1 MFESNRPEVILSVV
15 GEGDGYTVEGL
26 QTTDGWQFRL
36 ESGGLDPDSDSWSS
50 RHGEWT
56 PSLDD
61 VISEMSPFWV
71 SVLPTAVHP
80 GFATAIWKQFVAVA
94 RHHLLDFSPI
104 ERWTE
109 LLLGRPFKSLED
121 GIAYYER
128 GRGAPRRERVRRTTG
143 KEPQPLPQHWQ
154 AFAERLGS
162 AIGAMKEDEFLII
175 SLKETNRFVQ
185 FAAQGAGGMRVEAT
199 SNHFLSGRER
209 LDARQVRA
217 LVRLGWRKP
226 TGSPEQ
232 STPDRD
238 PHGSSNFFRDES
250 LPVNHALLAEL
261 AIRTLVE
268 IFGVPHEG
276 FLQYEAFDYAGNS
289 YALPGLEIKRQVR
302 DPEIRMAE
310 IAERLLNAVR
320 EATELPDLDFDE
332 DGYLQ
337 LRSKGLPLFIRLV
350 GGPPMAQFFSPLI
363 SGQRASR
370 HLFEQLNH
378 LNLNSGPSRYLLHED
393 TVLAVLEI
401 PAWPLQIE
409 HVTASLDRFT
419 EASRAVADWLQEGRG
434 PSGLGSAGK
443 WVH

>member
-61 VISEMSPFWV
+61 VISEMSPLWV
-71 SVLPTAVHP
+71 SVLPSAVHP
-80 GFATAIWKQFVAVA
+80 GFATAIWKRFVAVA

-128 GRGAPRRERVRRTTG
+128 GGGAPRRERVRRTTG

-162 AIGAMKEDEFLII
+162 SIGAMKEDEFLII

-217 LVRLGWRKP
+217 LVRLGWHKP
-226 TGSPEQ
+226 TGSPKQ

-238 PHGSSNFFRDES
+238 PHGSSNFFRDEP

-268 IFGVPHEG
+268 VYSVPHEG

-320 EATELPDLDFDE
+320 EATELPDLKFDAHG
-332 DGYLQ
+332 DVQ
-337 LRSKGLPLFIRLV
+337 LRSDGRAFLIRLV
-350 GGPPMAQFFSPLI
+350 GQPPMVRLFAPLLENV
-363 SGQRASR
+363 RTTCKLLDR
-370 HLFEQLNH
+370 VNH
-378 LNLNSGPSRYLLHED
+378 LNVNGSPLRYLVHES
-393 TVLAVLEI
+393 TVLAVLDI
-401 PAWPLQIE
+401 PAWPLQVE
-409 HVTASLDRFT
+409 HVTTSLERFT
-419 EASRAVADWLQEGRG
+419 SAVHGAAAWLHAEYGSTLATSGRQ
-434 PSGLGSAGK
+434 
-443 WVH
+443 VH